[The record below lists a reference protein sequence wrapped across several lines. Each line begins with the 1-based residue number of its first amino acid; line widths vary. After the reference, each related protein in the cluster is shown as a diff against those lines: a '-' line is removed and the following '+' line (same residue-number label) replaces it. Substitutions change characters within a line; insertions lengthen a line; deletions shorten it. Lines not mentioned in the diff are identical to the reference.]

1 MIQYYRHPR
10 DVVGKDPQMLRA
22 WNEMPGDVRLR
33 LLESNISVSTL
44 GELQMLH
51 GHLEENET

>member
-1 MIQYYRHPR
+1 MLQYYRHPR

-22 WNEMPGDVRLR
+22 WNDMPGDVRLR

-44 GELQMLH
+44 GELQMLRS
-51 GHLEENET
+51 HLEQHEA